1 MGGGDVRGRG
11 VGRME
16 WSGGGNGTTVIASSI
31 NILKK
36 KIRESSDSHSQR
48 GTRTSALSFPGRS
61 SVPLEILQ
69 NSPFTR
75 RHPELEMTGT
85 SGRRDQWV
93 KEISCCW
100 PTWPLLSCIPDN
112 RVSACA
118 HMCVCALRVSGKR
131 QTARQ
136 NKAILLSCYFYITFS
151 VTFQ

>member
-1 MGGGDVRGRG
+1 MQTLLL
-11 VGRME
+11 MN
-16 WSGGGNGTTVIASSI
+16 SFYIFHSTFPHSLHKSKY
-31 NILKK
+31 LLLLL
-36 KIRESSDSHSQR
+36 IRESSDSHSQR